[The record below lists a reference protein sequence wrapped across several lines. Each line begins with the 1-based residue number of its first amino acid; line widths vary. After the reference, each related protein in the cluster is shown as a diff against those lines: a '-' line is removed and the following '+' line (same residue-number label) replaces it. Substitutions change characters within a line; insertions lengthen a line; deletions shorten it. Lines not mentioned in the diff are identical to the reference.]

1 MMFKVWGYGDTG
13 QQYAQLNIVRG
24 FAGIGLSFV
33 ARGPSIISYRFH
45 LLQRSQPKDDVNG
58 GRSSKC

>member
-24 FAGIGLSFV
+24 FAVIGLSFV
-33 ARGPSIISYRFH
+33 ARVPSINFLKI
-45 LLQRSQPKDDVNG
+45 
-58 GRSSKC
+58 